1 MTIKFASQV
10 GTLLALV
17 GLQSS
22 PIKVR
27 DVGRSVSNFDP
38 FGLSRAGLG
47 LSARRQGE
55 CGSMLS
61 NSSAHSTERRSLR
74 RLHCRFCFAVPARQV
89 VSGSRR
95 CVRCLVARAFGLV
108 SCE

>member
-61 NSSAHSTERRSLR
+61 HSTLR
-74 RLHCRFCFAVPARQV
+74 AAGKHVVPHV
-89 VSGSRR
+89 NIVGSR
-95 CVRCLVARAFGLV
+95 AGPIFKFQF
-108 SCE
+108 